1 MTPDDKPDPY
11 QGKTTRRPPYTIPND
26 SGAADD
32 SFTSI
37 EMPGPPKNETRYRYS
52 PEMDRNVMGDS
63 FNYHEAG
70 EEAAYVDFGAITLI
84 KGGKVFPDATGLG
97 EGEATPFSAQRGEM
111 PEGEGGKM
119 IGKAT
124 AGFVQAA
131 RPVKSD
137 VPANR

>member
-1 MTPDDKPDPY
+1 MTPDDKPNPY
-11 QGKTTRRPPYTIPND
+11 QGKTVRKPPYEIPND
-26 SGAADD
+26 SGAKEETF
-32 SFTSI
+32 SGPQV
-37 EMPGPPKNETRYRYS
+37 EGPPKNETRYRYS
-52 PEMDRNVMGDS
+52 PDMDRQIMVDS

-70 EEAAYVDFGAITLI
+70 EEAAYVDFGAVTLI
-84 KGGKVFPDATGLG
+84 KGGKVFPDVTGLG

-119 IGKAT
+119 VGKAT
-124 AGFVQAA
+124 AGFVQAM